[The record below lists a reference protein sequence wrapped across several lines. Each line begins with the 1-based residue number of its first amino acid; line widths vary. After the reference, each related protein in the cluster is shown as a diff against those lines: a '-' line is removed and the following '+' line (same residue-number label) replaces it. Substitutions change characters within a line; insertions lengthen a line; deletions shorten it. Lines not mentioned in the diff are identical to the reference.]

1 MVMFELTVLEWNSGA
16 EAVSGPGGLL
26 LVQHLRDVLLRVD
39 WVDKSLEK
47 IKMWFRSSPVSS
59 IKEDTGSNPG
69 KSSIKRQQENLVGD
83 IKLGKEF
90 FPDLQITNFVG

>member
-1 MVMFELTVLEWNSGA
+1 MAMFELTVLEWNSGA

-47 IKMWFRSSPVSS
+47 IKMWFRGSPVLMQEEH
-59 IKEDTGSNPG
+59 KGSNPD
-69 KSSIKRQQENLVGD
+69 KLVHSQA
-83 IKLGKEF
+83 KKAAEKFGKEF
-90 FPDLQITNFVG
+90 FPDLKITNFVG